1 MAVSMLEKTKGEIET
16 LIASIH
22 ISFYILQ
29 EKVAK
34 SEEKIGGQGWWK
46 SGGNDNGVMVS
57 MVSPLGLTQSDTK

>member
-34 SEEKIGGQGWWK
+34 SEEKIGGQGWW
-46 SGGNDNGVMVS
+46 
-57 MVSPLGLTQSDTK
+57 